1 MENKMFCFQCQETAG
16 CTGCTKFGVC
26 GKSPDLARMQDL
38 LVYTTKGLS
47 EVTTRLRKE
56 GKEISSEINHFIT
69 LNLFT
74 TITNANFDD
83 EIFYERVN
91 RVLEIKEELLNKLSN
106 KNSRIKYSVVIGN
119 YGVDIDKDYEVLG
132 FSNKNLGEVKYK
144 AKEISEEDAIYL
156 AKSYISKITKDDFS
170 FKEIKSKEDSDSLV
184 YNVVFNKYRDGYP
197 CYKQEINTLIN
208 KITGKLEGYTNYPIE
223 YMNYIDKINID
234 EKEATE
240 ILNNNFKS
248 LKLNGTIEGN
258 PTLAYI
264 NVSDKE
270 MVLAYMFN
278 IKITSSDIKEEM
290 FLSFVRADTSE
301 VINYNLEAVAKK

>member
-1 MENKMFCFQCQETAG
+1 MRLKKASIV
-16 CTGCTKFGVC
+16 FGVVIIV
-26 GKSPDLARMQDL
+26 L
-38 LVYTTKGLS
+38 LLLIALKVSNILDRGTK
-47 EVTTRLRKE
+47 EVKVAKKFIEELYD
-56 GKEISSEINHFIT
+56 SEIIEKN
-69 LNLFT
+69 
-74 TITNANFDD
+74 TI
-83 EIFYERVN
+83 
-91 RVLEIKEELLNKLSN
+91 IKADVINEEVLNKLSN

-132 FSNKNLGEVKYK
+132 FSNKNLGDVKYK